1 MPNILVL
8 TLPPEHIKAAGPTD
22 PLSAIIP
29 LPISVEAQQP
39 IGIYVEEGKEIP
51 DEFRSAVKWQLPA
64 GITAREVAGEGMA
77 LSQGEYPMLTALKKG
92 FVSATEKKLKVAGI
106 YEVTRDINSRTG
118 GVETAGSVLVH
129 GSLSQGVTIISGGD
143 VEVRGLIDDANI
155 TAAGSI
161 VAKGGF
167 SGGEKGKLAAG
178 KDLYCQFVQ
187 QGTLEAHGNI
197 VVDGSIMNANILC
210 GKKLVV
216 RGNGFLVGGKV
227 IAREGVEVNRI
238 GSEAAVVTELE
249 VGGNPFQLIAI
260 EEANDSVQKLEKEL
274 ATVAGMAQHVSK
286 QLGGMV
292 RFDASD
298 LPTSLFTAAEAMRQ
312 QGPSLSDDKKE
323 DLNKFGSSI
332 MSYMKVQSRLEQERK
347 ELAGAAGEDTGGFY
361 AKAKVTV
368 AKIAHPGT
376 IIKMATAVLRLD
388 REQERVSFYYK
399 PASGDEKYAEIG
411 MGYI

>member
-1 MPNILVL
+1 MPNMLIFA
-8 TLPPEHIKAAGPTD
+8 LPPELIKAAGPTD
-22 PLSAIIP
+22 PLSAIIS
-29 LPISVEAQQP
+29 LPIPVEAQQP
-39 IGIYVEEGKEIP
+39 IAIYVGEGKEIP
-51 DEFRSAVKWQLPA
+51 DQFRSAVKWHLPA
-64 GITAREVAGEGMA
+64 GVTAREVAGEGMTI
-77 LSQGEYPMLTALKKG
+77 SQGEYPMLAAAKKG
-92 FVSATEKKLKVAGI
+92 FVSATEKKIKVGGV
-106 YEVTRDINSRTG
+106 YEVARDLNSRTG
-118 GVETAGSVLVH
+118 GVETSGSVLVH
-129 GSLSQGVTIISGGD
+129 GSLSQGVTIMSGGD

-155 TAAGSI
+155 KAAGSI

-167 SGGEKGKLAAG
+167 NGGEKGKLSAG

-187 QGTLEAHGNI
+187 QGTLEAPGNI

-227 IAREGVEVNRI
+227 IAHEGVEVSRI
-238 GSEAAVVTELE
+238 GSEAAVVTEIE
-249 VGGNPFQLIAI
+249 VGGNPFQLVRI
-260 EEANDSVQKLEKEL
+260 EEANETVQNLEKDI
-274 ATVAGMAQHVSK
+274 ATVTGLAQYISK
-286 QLGGMV
+286 QMGGMV
-292 RFDASD
+292 RFDEAD

-312 QGPSLSDDKKE
+312 QGASLSDEKKE
-323 DLNKFGSSI
+323 DLHKFGASI
-332 MSYMKVQSRLEQERK
+332 MSYMRLQTRLEQERK
-347 ELAGAAGEDTGGFY
+347 ELTGAAEDGGGFY

-399 PASGDEKYAEIG
+399 PASGDDKYAEIG